1 MVGTITQV
9 PALAGLDVLVQAVGI
24 VPRLSTSNE
33 AVYVLDAVAVECADD
48 RPSKGKRKRAN
59 RGGGG
64 GGRRKSPQP
73 FKRLQALEVPGAIA
87 TPKPQT
93 KRQRTIS
100 AGPEFVPQPP
110 YVAPANRDVATTES
124 EAWGTFIRSLGKG
137 KRSEAMDRA
146 LELADTKMLGSVDDW
161 IKFYQCSRR
170 VQPRKLRAA
179 LNLALNLNQHI
190 TTVFQQKG
198 THPKALD
205 RDVRGLALH
214 ARMHPFTRAELAGA
228 RDALNEY
235 EVTEY
240 EPQPAPP
247 QPAATLPA
255 APAPVLSMPPVL
267 AQPAQP
273 KYIVVDNA
281 YWQRRD
287 SWCAKFAP
295 SLRAIKRAVP
305 KLKTHLAIAQAKQL
319 FEIMEED
326 RAMCTRAKNSDDA
339 LRLEAS
345 IAWVMAMLRVAVD
358 RIDARELQPATP
370 PASPPVTVAMPPPPP
385 SLYAAATSVSD
396 IAR

>member
-1 MVGTITQV
+1 V
-9 PALAGLDVLVQAVGI
+9 
-24 VPRLSTSNE
+24 
-33 AVYVLDAVAVECADD
+33 
-48 RPSKGKRKRAN
+48 
-59 RGGGG
+59 
-64 GGRRKSPQP
+64 
-73 FKRLQALEVPGAIA
+73 
-87 TPKPQT
+87 
-93 KRQRTIS
+93 
-100 AGPEFVPQPP
+100 
-110 YVAPANRDVATTES
+110 
-124 EAWGTFIRSLGKG
+124 
-137 KRSEAMDRA
+137 
-146 LELADTKMLGSVDDW
+146 
-161 IKFYQCSRR
+161 
-170 VQPRKLRAA
+170 
-179 LNLALNLNQHI
+179 
-190 TTVFQQKG
+190 
-198 THPKALD
+198 
-205 RDVRGLALH
+205 
-214 ARMHPFTRAELAGA
+214 
-228 RDALNEY
+228 
-235 EVTEY
+235 
-240 EPQPAPP
+240 
-247 QPAATLPA
+247 TLPA

-319 FEIMEED
+319 FEITEED
-326 RAMCTRAKNSDDA
+326 RAMCTRAKNSEDA